1 MKVELIVPNSLNE
14 VTLGQY
20 QKYLK
25 LTELKDLTETQ
36 LSFKMI
42 EIFCGVNAENVRL
55 LKASDVTDVVN
66 IISTMFE
73 SKPSLVHTF
82 KMGGVEYGF
91 IPNLDEMS
99 FGEYIDLDTSIGDW
113 DNMEKAMGVLY
124 RPIEIRKGNR
134 YTIKEYD
141 AGDTEHLKDMP
152 LDAVLG
158 SILFFYHLGN
168 ELCQTMMN
176 SLGQEEE
183 TLLQEYLNS
192 EQNGVGI
199 QAFTLSLNQIL
210 DDLKISLN

>member
-1 MKVELIVPNSLNE
+1 MKVDLIVPNSLNE

-20 QKYLK
+20 QEYLK
-25 LTELKDLTETQ
+25 LKDLTETQ

-42 EIFCGVNAENVRL
+42 EIFCGIKTESVRL
-55 LKASDVTDVVN
+55 LKASDVTDIVN

-73 SKPSLVHTF
+73 LKPSLVHTF
-82 KMGGVEYGF
+82 KMSGVEYGF

-99 FGEYIDLDTSIGDW
+99 FGEYIDLDTNIGDW
-113 DNMEKAMGVLY
+113 DNMQKAMGVLY

-176 SLGQEEE
+176 SLEQTEE

-192 EQNGVGI
+192 EQNGVGT
-199 QAFTLSLNQIL
+199 QAFMLSLNQIL

>member
-20 QKYLK
+20 QEYLK
-25 LTELKDLTETQ
+25 LTEIKDLTETQ

-42 EIFCGVNAENVRL
+42 EIFCGVKAESVRHI
-55 LKASDVTDVVN
+55 KASDVTDIVN

-158 SILFFYHLGN
+158 SILFF
-168 ELCQTMMN
+168 T
-176 SLGQEEE
+176 
-183 TLLQEYLNS
+183 
-192 EQNGVGI
+192 I
-199 QAFTLSLNQIL
+199 
-210 DDLKISLN
+210 

>member
-1 MKVELIVPNSLNE
+1 MKVDLIVPNSLNE
-14 VTLGQY
+14 VTLGKY
-20 QKYLK
+20 QEYLK
-25 LTELKDLTETQ
+25 LKDLTETQ

-42 EIFCGVNAENVRL
+42 EIFCGVKAEHVRL
-55 LKASDVTDVVN
+55 LKASDVTDIVN
-66 IISTMFE
+66 IMSAMFE

-99 FGEYIDLDTSIGDW
+99 FGEYIDLDTNIGDW
-113 DNMEKAMGVLY
+113 DNMQKAMGVLY

-176 SLGQEEE
+176 SLEQTEE

-192 EQNGVGI
+192 EQNGVGT
-199 QAFTLSLNQIL
+199 QAFMLSLNQIL

>member
-1 MKVELIVPNSLNE
+1 MKVELTVPNSLNE
-14 VTLGQY
+14 ITLGQY
-20 QKYLK
+20 QEYLK
-25 LTELKDLTETQ
+25 LKDLTETE
-36 LSFKMI
+36 LSLKMI
-42 EIFCGVNAENVRL
+42 EIFCNVKAEYVRHI
-55 LKASDVTDVVN
+55 KANDVADIVN

-91 IPNLDEMS
+91 ISNLDEMS
-99 FGEYIDLDTSIGDW
+99 FGEYIDLDSNIGDW
-113 DNMEKAMGVLY
+113 DNIDKAMGVLY

-134 YTIKEYD
+134 YHLKEYD

-168 ELCQTMMN
+168 ELCQVTMN
-176 SLGQEEE
+176 SLGQTEE

-192 EQNGVGI
+192 EQNGVGT
-199 QAFTLSLNQIL
+199 QAFMHSLNQIL

>member
-1 MKVELIVPNSLNE
+1 MKVDLIVPNSLNE

-20 QKYLK
+20 QEYLK
-25 LTELKDLTETQ
+25 LKDLTETQ

-42 EIFCGVNAENVRL
+42 EIFCGVKAEHVRL
-55 LKASDVTDVVN
+55 LKASDVTDIVN
-66 IISTMFE
+66 IMSAMFE

-113 DNMEKAMGVLY
+113 GNMNKAMGVLY
-124 RPIEIRKGNR
+124 RPIEMRKGNR

-152 LDAVLG
+152 LDAVIS

-176 SLGQEEE
+176 SLEQTEE

-192 EQNGVGI
+192 EQNGVGT
-199 QAFTLSLNQIL
+199 QAFMLSLNQIL

>member
-20 QKYLK
+20 QEYLK

-42 EIFCGVNAENVRL
+42 EIFCGVKAENVRL
-55 LKASDVTDVVN
+55 LKASDVTDIVN

-134 YTIKEYD
+134 YHIKGYD

>member
-20 QKYLK
+20 QEYLK

-42 EIFCGVNAENVRL
+42 EIFCGVKAESVRHI
-55 LKASDVTDVVN
+55 KASDVTDIVN

-99 FGEYIDLDTSIGDW
+99 FGEYIDLDTSVGDW

-199 QAFTLSLNQIL
+199 QVFTLSLNQIL

>member
-20 QKYLK
+20 QEYLK

-42 EIFCGVNAENVRL
+42 EIFCGVKAENVRL
-55 LKASDVTDVVN
+55 LKASDVTDIVN

>member
-14 VTLGQY
+14 ITLGQY
-20 QKYLK
+20 QEYLK
-25 LTELKDLTETQ
+25 LKDLTETE
-36 LSFKMI
+36 LSLKMI
-42 EIFCGVNAENVRL
+42 EIFCNVKAEYVRHI
-55 LKASDVTDVVN
+55 KANDVADIVN

-91 IPNLDEMS
+91 ISNLDEMS
-99 FGEYIDLDTSIGDW
+99 FGEYIDLDSNIGDW
-113 DNMEKAMGVLY
+113 DNIDKAMGVLY

-134 YTIKEYD
+134 YHIEEYK

-168 ELCQTMMN
+168 ELCQVTMN
-176 SLGQEEE
+176 SLEQTEE

-192 EQNGVGI
+192 EQNGVGTH
-199 QAFTLSLNQIL
+199 QFMHSLNQIL